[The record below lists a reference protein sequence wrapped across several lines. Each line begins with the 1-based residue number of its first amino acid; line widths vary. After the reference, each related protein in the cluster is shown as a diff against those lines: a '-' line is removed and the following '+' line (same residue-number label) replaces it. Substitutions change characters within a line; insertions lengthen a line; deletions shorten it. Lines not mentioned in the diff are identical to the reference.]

1 MHVPRTHRDPARRQG
16 EQESRIHLVLGFMT
30 AILGDG
36 LEEIRAGSVVN
47 CMSFALINIP
57 PTVRA
62 IKSKRGAFSGCSGL
76 TTVILN
82 NRMEEI

>member
-1 MHVPRTHRDPARRQG
+1 
-16 EQESRIHLVLGFMT
+16 MT

-47 CMSFALINIP
+47 CMSFTLINIP

-62 IKSKRGAFSGCSGL
+62 IKSKRGAFSARHKTRQDSRAATAKRIGECWQQ
-76 TTVILN
+76 
-82 NRMEEI
+82 